1 VLKVRNLG
9 KYGVITD
16 VDPYDLPPEAWSMA
30 VNARFQNERVVR
42 APVFRN
48 VKTLGITN
56 PRFSASSLPTTGL
69 DITVIGYLSGRVY
82 SYSSGVETNLSVAG
96 YTDSSSELPY
106 TTCHLA
112 DVFYVNRGDRVPWF
126 KRSTDSV
133 FQALGSGW
141 DATWRAKLMR
151 SCGGTLVALN
161 VTKGS
166 TAYPTMVKTSSIPLS
181 ATVPASW
188 DITDPSTLATENL
201 LAEMSGGIIDAEAL
215 GSALFIYGLNEAWV
229 MTPTTGG
236 EVFDYRLTPFGKGSI
251 NANCAIE
258 IGGRHYVFGPNDI
271 WMHDGVS
278 HQSICDRKTRQ
289 FIFST
294 INLSRANRCF
304 VAHFPQRNEIHFC
317 YVSGDAYCA
326 FAGGTGG
333 CNRAA
338 IYNYVEGTW
347 TFDDLPYVFSGC
359 LANLDN
365 TLTYATAP
373 GTYDTG
379 GSYLDQEDSFK
390 RTLIFVG
397 DVSATYS
404 LTASLYAFD
413 QYGAG
418 SSVSF
423 PVDVHATRP
432 MYLERT
438 GIDLDELQ
446 DKDLPGYL
454 VLTAIYPQARLGD
467 SAANLLFSFGAADGY
482 NQSPTYAAY
491 QPYNGADLYKLDF
504 MSSGRWLAMRVSFP
518 DFREMTLS
526 GIDLDFE
533 IIGER

>member
-1 VLKVRNLG
+1 MLKIRNLG
-9 KYGVITD
+9 KLGVITD
-16 VDPYDLPPEAWSMA
+16 VDPYDLPTEAWSMA
-30 VNARFQNERVVR
+30 VNARFQNGRVVR
-42 APVFRN
+42 GPVFRN
-48 VKTLGITN
+48 VHALAQAN
-56 PRFSASSLPTTGL
+56 PRFCASSLPTTGL
-69 DITVIGYLSGRVY
+69 DITVLGYLNGRLY
-82 SYSSGVETNLSVAG
+82 SYGSGTETNLSVAG
-96 YTDSSSELPY
+96 YADNNSELPF

-112 DVFYVNRGDRVPWF
+112 DVLYVNRGDRVPWF
-126 KRSTDSV
+126 KRTTDTV
-133 FQALGSGW
+133 FQPLASGW
-141 DATWRAKLMR
+141 DSTWRAKLIR
-151 SCGGTLVALN
+151 SCGGALVGLN

-166 TAYPTMVKTSSIPLS
+166 TSYPTMIKTSSIPLS
-181 ATVPASW
+181 GTVPSSW
-188 DITDPSTLATENL
+188 DITNPATLATENI

-215 GSALFIYGLNEAWV
+215 GSALYIYGLNEAWV
-229 MTPTTGG
+229 MTQSTSV
-236 EVFDYRLTPFGKGSI
+236 EVFDYRLTSFGKGSI

-258 IGGRHYVFGPNDI
+258 IGGRHYVFGVNDI

-278 HQSICDRKTRQ
+278 HQSICDQKTRQ

-294 INLSRANRCF
+294 INIARANRCF

-317 YVSGDAYCA
+317 YVSGDSYCA

-347 TFDDLPYVFSGC
+347 QFDDLPYVFAGS

-365 TLTYATAP
+365 ALTYATAP

-379 GSYLDQEDSFK
+379 GAYLDQEDSFK

-413 QYGAG
+413 QYGVG
-418 SSVSF
+418 SSVSY
-423 PVDVHATRP
+423 PVDVHATANLT
-432 MYLERT
+432 LERS

-454 VLTAIYPQARLGD
+454 VLTAIYPQARLGTD
-467 SAANLLFSFGAADGY
+467 AANLSFSLGAADGY
-482 NQSPTYAAY
+482 NQAPTYSAY

-518 DFREMTLS
+518 DFREMSFS
-526 GIDLDFE
+526 GLDLDFE